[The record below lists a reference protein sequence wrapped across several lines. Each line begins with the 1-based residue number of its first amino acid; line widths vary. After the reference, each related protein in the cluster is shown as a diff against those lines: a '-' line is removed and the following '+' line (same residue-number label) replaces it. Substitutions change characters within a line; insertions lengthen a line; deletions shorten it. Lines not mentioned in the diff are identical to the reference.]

1 MAEVVGVVS
10 DILYASPETGPQPVV
25 YLSSRQV
32 PVENPTFIVR
42 TANDPFSVLPAIRAE
57 MRSLSPG
64 VPIHS
69 VSTVEEIGSQ
79 AMGNTRLVMS
89 VLSVFAAFAVILA
102 VVGIYAV
109 MAYSVSQRS
118 REIGIR
124 VAIGA
129 PAVGV
134 LGLVLRQGVV
144 TAGIGLLV
152 GLLAAWG
159 LARMLSSLL
168 FGVSPSDPL
177 SFGLAALLLFAAT
190 LFASY
195 LPARRVTRIDPI
207 EVLRTE

>member
-1 MAEVVGVVS
+1 MSAG
-10 DILYASPETGPQPVV
+10 I
-25 YLSSRQV
+25 
-32 PVENPTFIVR
+32 
-42 TANDPFSVLPAIRAE
+42 
-57 MRSLSPG
+57 
-64 VPIHS
+64 PIHS
-69 VSTVEEIGSQ
+69 VSTVERLGDL

-89 VLSVFAAFAVILA
+89 VLSVFAAFATILA

-109 MAYSVSQRS
+109 IAYSVSQRR

-129 PAVGV
+129 PASGV
-134 LGLVLRQGVV
+134 LGLVLRQGIFTAVV
-144 TAGIGLLV
+144 GVMV
-152 GLLAAWG
+152 GLGVAWG

-177 SFGLAALLLFAAT
+177 SFGLAALLLFVAT
-190 LFASY
+190 LLAGY